1 VHVYEWVMV
10 HVYEWVM
17 VHVYEW
23 VMVHVYEWVI
33 RRLYETECTHG
44 AGYMCVSLGTSVSE
58 SWRTCM
64 SVSHGA
70 HVWDWMHTRQRVY
83 VCVFRHISERV
94 LERMCEC
101 FRSLGTCMWL
111 SAHESRGI
119 CVCLEAKK
127 IKMSESWSACI
138 SESWR
143 NYMRLNAHESWG
155 ICVGL

>member
-1 VHVYEWVMV
+1 MYANGSKAHESRGLCVGLRHMLVHVYEWVMVHVYEWVMV

-64 SVSHGA
+64 SVCHGA
-70 HVWDWMHTRQRVY
+70 HVWDWMHTRYRVY

-101 FRSLGTCMWL
+101 FRPETFTHERGT
-111 SAHESRGI
+111 S
-119 CVCLEAKK
+119 V
-127 IKMSESWSACI
+127 SESMSA
-138 SESWR
+138 
-143 NYMRLNAHESWG
+143 
-155 ICVGL
+155 